1 MTEKFKVLVTRKW
14 PKKVEEKL
22 LSTFDATLNVE
33 DKPLT
38 EPELIEGM
46 RTYDAL
52 LPTVTDQITDKII
65 STPDK
70 KVKIIGNFGVGF
82 NNIDIDSAKNNNIVV
97 TNTPEVLTD
106 CTADIAMLLM
116 LGVARRGSEG
126 EFHVRKKE
134 WTGWRP
140 THMMGTKVTGK
151 TLGLIGMGRIAQA
164 MAYKSYFGF
173 NMKIIFFDPYF
184 DNAEIIKKFEA
195 TKLGSINEVL
205 SQADFV
211 SLHCPSTKE
220 TRGLM
225 NKETISKMKKSAYLI
240 NTARGDIVNEKE
252 LVEALKEEKIMGA
265 GLDVY
270 EEEPSVEK
278 DLINL
283 KNVFL
288 LPHLG
293 SATNETR
300 EAMGMR
306 VFENLMAFFN
316 NQEPRDRIV

>member
-1 MTEKFKVLVTRKW
+1 MQNFKVLVTRKW
-14 PKKVEEKL
+14 PSSVEEKL
-22 LSTFDATLNVE
+22 SENFEVTLNSKDVALSEDQLVE
-33 DKPLT
+33 AMKNF
-38 EPELIEGM
+38 
-46 RTYDAL
+46 DAL
-52 LPTVTDQITDKII
+52 LPTVTDAITDRII
-65 STPDK
+65 SVPER

-82 NNIDIDSAKNNNIVV
+82 NNIDIESAKKNGIVV

-134 WTGWRP
+134 WEGWRP

-151 TLGLIGMGRIAQA
+151 TLGLVGMGRIAQA
-164 MAYKSYFGF
+164 MAQKAHFGF
-173 NMKIIFFDPYF
+173 KMNIIFFDPYF
-184 DNAEIIKKFEA
+184 RDEKIIERFNAKKCNSVE
-195 TKLGSINEVL
+195 EVL
-205 SQADFV
+205 QSSDFV

-220 TRGLM
+220 TQGIINYDSLKKM
-225 NKETISKMKKSAYLI
+225 NNNAFLI
-240 NTARGDIVNEKE
+240 NTARGDIVIEE
-252 LVEALKEEKIMGA
+252 DLVRALEENLIKGA

-270 EEEPSVEK
+270 KSEPQVNPK
-278 DLINL
+278 LLTL

-293 SATNETR
+293 SATEETR

-306 VFENLMAFFN
+306 VFDNILNFSTN
-316 NQEPRDRIV
+316 KEPKDRIV

>member
-1 MTEKFKVLVTRKW
+1 MTEKFKILVTRKW

-22 LSTFDATLNVE
+22 LSTFDTTLNVE
-33 DKPLT
+33 DKPLS
-38 EPELIEGM
+38 EAELIEGM
-46 RTYDAL
+46 RSYDAL
-52 LPTVTDQITDKII
+52 LPTVTDPITDKII
-65 STPDK
+65 STQDR
-70 KVKIIGNFGVGF
+70 KVRIIGNFGVGF
-82 NNIDIDSAKNNNIVV
+82 NNIDIDSAKNNKVVV

-126 EFHVRKKE
+126 EFHIRKKE
-134 WTGWRP
+134 WVGWRP

-164 MAYKSYFGF
+164 MAHKSHFGF

-184 DNAEIIKKFEA
+184 DNAEVIKKFGA
-195 TKLGSINEVL
+195 TKLSSIDEVL

-220 TRGLM
+220 TKGLM
-225 NKETISKMKKSAYLI
+225 NKKTISKMKKSAYLI
-240 NTARGDIVNEKE
+240 NTARGDIVNESE
-252 LVEALKEEKIMGA
+252 LVEALKEKRIMGA

-270 EEEPSVEK
+270 EKEPSVEK
-278 DLINL
+278 DLISL

-293 SATNETR
+293 SATKETR

-306 VFENLMAFFN
+306 VFDNISAFFN
-316 NQEPRDRIV
+316 NKEPLDRVV